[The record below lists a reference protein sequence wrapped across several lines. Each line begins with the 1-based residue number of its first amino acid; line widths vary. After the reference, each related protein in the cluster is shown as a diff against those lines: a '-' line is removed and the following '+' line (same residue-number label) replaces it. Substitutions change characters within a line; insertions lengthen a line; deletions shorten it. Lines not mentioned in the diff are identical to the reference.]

1 MENRLWASEPSAVL
15 IGTFWTPLAVAE
27 PLPLNNCNVLSEY
40 LCAVLQANF
49 KIEYLC
55 PDIDL
60 KEITASVRGP
70 NGDVECKL
78 NLTPTGGSGVFIP
91 TEVGMHEVR

>member
-1 MENRLWASEPSAVL
+1 M
-15 IGTFWTPLAVAE
+15 
-27 PLPLNNCNVLSEY
+27 C
-40 LCAVLQANF
+40 CALQANF

-78 NLTPTGGSGVFIP
+78 NLTPTGGSGVFVP